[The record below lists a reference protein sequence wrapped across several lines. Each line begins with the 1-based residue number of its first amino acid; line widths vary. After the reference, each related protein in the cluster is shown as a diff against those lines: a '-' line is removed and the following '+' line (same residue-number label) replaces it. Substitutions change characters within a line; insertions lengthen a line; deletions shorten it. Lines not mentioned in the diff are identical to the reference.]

1 MKIKKSFP
9 DVIISVILLA
19 FLASLMVQTPAI
31 PTVSRG
37 YPKGLLI
44 IACLMT
50 VYLLV
55 RSLIKLKNETP
66 QDTKIDEQA
75 KVIFPYCLMIVAYLL
90 LLTKIGYILS
100 TMVFM
105 IASFLFLKLKN
116 KVLMI
121 ALTVITTLLLYYVFT
136 NFLVV
141 ILPKG
146 SIINLAF

>member
-9 DVIISVILLA
+9 DVIISIILLA

-31 PTVSRG
+31 PTVSRS

-55 RSLIKLKNETP
+55 RSLIKLRNETP

-75 KVIFPYCLMIVAYLL
+75 KVIFPYCLMIIAYIWLL
-90 LLTKIGYILS
+90 NKIGYIIA
-100 TMVFM
+100 TIVFM
-105 IASFLFLKLKN
+105 IASLMFLKFKN

-121 ALTVITTLLLYYVFT
+121 VISVIVTCILYYIFT

-141 ILPKG
+141 VLPKG
-146 SIINLAF
+146 RWFNIAF